1 MGLVTSKSE
10 KPVLKLSPQGDY
22 LSWDDCYAGIHWMAR
37 TGGGKTTAASVLAAG
52 LLRGQAGGCVTVAKS
67 SDIALWKHY
76 AKKHGRSESIV
87 LFDENA
93 GFNFLDYDLAR
104 HGMDGASGSVVEALM
119 KVIDAARNTSSAA
132 SHRPGD
138 VFWEDSMRECLR
150 YTIPALYAANGS
162 VSIPDIIRFVS
173 TAPATL
179 RDPVDRAWQA
189 RSFMYKKLNAAL
201 CEPKVPMSEAALT
214 NAISFWSE
222 RWASMPEKTK
232 GNVVAT
238 ISSTL
243 DRFNHGKLNRAFCQ
257 RTTIVPELSLGGMV
271 TLLAMPTHTWNEVG
285 VIAQKIFKFYF
296 IRMVLTRNSLPQKYR
311 DRPLFIFSDEAQETV
326 DSEDG

>member
-1 MGLVTSKSE
+1 
-10 KPVLKLSPQGDY
+10 
-22 LSWDDCYAGIHWMAR
+22 
-37 TGGGKTTAASVLAAG
+37 
-52 LLRGQAGGCVTVAKS
+52 
-67 SDIALWKHY
+67 
-76 AKKHGRSESIV
+76 
-87 LFDENA
+87 
-93 GFNFLDYDLAR
+93 
-104 HGMDGASGSVVEALM
+104 MDGASGSVVEALM